1 VRTLLG
7 LAVVWLVGPAL
18 RDAHA
23 TSIDG
28 QIRFLPARPG
38 AGQPLNSS
46 VLVYSPGIG
55 EPVLSVR
62 GPEPRASL
70 AVTPLVP
77 FHDVVTYYLVRPA
90 ITVPGPLTLAAMS
103 NTGALATSTELQFT
117 AEEDES
123 PPALA
128 GLPSIKAIN
137 AGAPGTTPGPSGY
150 LLQSSWPPANE
161 TAFVRVV
168 ETDAQGV
175 GERVLWDLVVDTMSP
190 RVFVLPI
197 PGELGRAVCFRWKT
211 VDLSGNETA
220 LGPVCC
226 ADQRSRTGPCPEWKP
241 LPGPVYPDNPDAA
254 GCTLAGSHARTGW
267 FPGAILGAVVLLTT
281 GRRRRRDTAGPG
293 QPVRLTTAASGT
305 RPDARNGTA
314 RRRRESPSPAPS
326 RRRAN
331 RVPPAG

>member
-7 LAVVWLVGPAL
+7 LAVVLLVGPAL

-23 TSIDG
+23 SGINAE
-28 QIRFLPARPG
+28 IRFLLARPG

-46 VLVYSPGIG
+46 VLVYSTSG
-55 EPVLSVR
+55 EPVLSVG

-90 ITVPGPLTLAAMS
+90 ITAPGPLTLAAMS

-117 AEEDES
+117 AEEDET
-123 PPALA
+123 PPVLD
-128 GLPSIKAIN
+128 GLPSIKATN
-137 AGAPGTTPGPSGY
+137 AGNPGASPGPSGY

-168 ETDAQGV
+168 ETDAEGV

-197 PGELGRAVCFRWKT
+197 PGELGRNVCFRWKT
-211 VDLSGNETA
+211 VDLSGNEAA

-226 ADQRSRTGPCPEWKP
+226 ADQRSRTGPCPELKP
-241 LPGPVYPDNPDAA
+241 LPGPTYPDNPDTV
-254 GCTLAGSHARTGW
+254 GCALAGSHARSGW
-267 FPGAILGAVVLLTT
+267 FPGVILGAVAVLTT
-281 GRRRRRDTAGPG
+281 GRRRRR
-293 QPVRLTTAASGT
+293 RS
-305 RPDARNGTA
+305 
-314 RRRRESPSPAPS
+314 S
-326 RRRAN
+326 RRIKERD
-331 RVPPAG
+331 G